1 MVELTGWDQDI
12 LFLQYGERFK
22 RFRVL
27 LQRALNKRAALDY
40 IPMQQH
46 EIRRFMH
53 RLVQAPEKFVDHVHL
68 MAASIAIGVS
78 YGYKT
83 ESIKDYYVKVAEGS
97 MVALADLMSPG
108 KWAVDICPPLRYLP
122 TWIPFFK
129 FHQHAKF
136 VRRLK
141 NVAETEPF
149 EYALERIVGATAEV
163 SFTSK
168 LLIESNGQ
176 LAGEESREDIQ
187 NLAAGLYGAGSD
199 TIAAGVKSFFLA
211 MTLYPN
217 AQTKAQAEI
226 SDYLQRQQRMILPS
240 DRASLPYTSAL
251 VRELLRW
258 HPITN
263 LVAHQ
268 SNQEDC
274 SVALGDKTYRIPA
287 HSIVVANVWR
297 MMHDPAVYPEPDR
310 FVPERYLVDNPP
322 PGPENYAFGFGRRIC
337 PGLHVAQ
344 NSLWIILSNI
354 IVNFDILKAKDARGM
369 EITPEESYTD
379 GSSAAI
385 CVLDHPKGWLR
396 RMVVGLLRVWLDM
409 RTSNDHV
416 MHGMADVANGEA
428 ALCLS
433 LCTVMEP

>member
-1 MVELTGWDQDI
+1 MQLRTGWDQDI

-22 RFRVL
+22 QFRAL
-27 LQRALNKRAALDY
+27 LQRAMNKRAALDY

-46 EIRRFMH
+46 EIRRFM
-53 RLVQAPEKFVDHVHL
+53 RCLVQDPEKFVDYVHL

-83 ESIKDYYVKVAEGS
+83 ESIKDHYVKAAEGS
-97 MVALADLMSPG
+97 MVALADFMSPG

-122 TWIPFFK
+122 TWFPFFR

-136 VRRLK
+136 VRHLK
-141 NVAETEPF
+141 NVAKTEPF
-149 EYALERIVGATAEV
+149 EYALKRIVDGTAEV

-168 LLIESNGQ
+168 LLIASNGQ
-176 LAGEESREDIQ
+176 LASEESKEDIR

-217 AQTKAQAEI
+217 AQTKAETEI
-226 SDYLQRQQRMILPS
+226 SNYLQGQRRMILPS
-240 DRASLPYTSAL
+240 DRESLPYTSAL

-263 LVAHQ
+263 LVARQ
-268 SNQEDC
+268 SNKEDC
-274 SVALGDKTYRIPA
+274 SACLEDKTHRIPA
-287 HSIVVANVWR
+287 HSVVVANVWR
-297 MMHDPAVYPEPDR
+297 MMHDPFVYPEPDR
-310 FVPERYLVDNPP
+310 YVPGRYLVDNPP

-337 PGLHVAQ
+337 SGLHVAQ
-344 NSLWIILSNI
+344 NSLWIIISNI
-354 IVNFDILKAKDARGM
+354 TVNFNTSKAKDARGM

-379 GSSAAI
+379 GVA
-385 CVLDHPKGWLR
+385 K
-396 RMVVGLLRVWLDM
+396 RVESQSID
-409 RTSNDHV
+409 
-416 MHGMADVANGEA
+416 
-428 ALCLS
+428 
-433 LCTVMEP
+433 